1 MALSASCLTTD
12 KASASL
18 LPGGRPMRSV
28 ILQPV
33 IVLVL
38 WSMVMWGWLYAT
50 RLPAMVQARTKLD
63 PDLPRDIMM
72 GGLPPRVRWKADNYN
87 HLMEQPTLFYATA
100 LTLALVGQ
108 GDGLNLWLAW
118 AYVAL
123 RVVHSLIQALVN
135 VILWRFAI
143 FMVASSV
150 LVFLAVRAAMAVF
163 QV

>member
-1 MALSASCLTTD
+1 MHSA
-12 KASASL
+12 
-18 LPGGRPMRSV
+18 

-72 GGLPPRVRWKADNYN
+72 AGLPPRVRWKADNYN

>member
-1 MALSASCLTTD
+1 MHS
-12 KASASL
+12 
-18 LPGGRPMRSV
+18 P

-63 PDLPRDIMM
+63 PDLPRDVMM

-108 GDGLNLWLAW
+108 GDGLNLVLAW
-118 AYVAL
+118 AYVGL
-123 RVVHSLIQALVN
+123 RVVHSLIQALINLIILRFAVFMAAS
-135 VILWRFAI
+135 VILVLLAI
-143 FMVASSV
+143 
-150 LVFLAVRAAMAVF
+150 RAATAVF

>member
-1 MALSASCLTTD
+1 MHSA
-12 KASASL
+12 
-18 LPGGRPMRSV
+18 

-50 RLPAMVQARTKLD
+50 RLPAMVQAGTKLD

-87 HLMEQPTLFYATA
+87 HLHEQPTLYYAVVLIAA
-100 LTLALVGQ
+100 LLPERSGSATDLG
-108 GDGLNLWLAW
+108 LAW

-123 RVVHSLIQALVN
+123 RIAHSVYQATLNKIEVRFSIFIISSLVLFALV
-135 VILWRFAI
+135 IRTWIGL
-143 FMVASSV
+143 
-150 LVFLAVRAAMAVF
+150 LAAVPLR
-163 QV
+163 

>member
-1 MALSASCLTTD
+1 MHSA
-12 KASASL
+12 
-18 LPGGRPMRSV
+18 

-72 GGLPPRVRWKADNYN
+72 AGLPPRVRWKADNYN
-87 HLMEQPTLFYATA
+87 NLMEQPTLFYATA

-150 LVFLAVRAAMAVF
+150 LVLLAVRAAIAVF

>member
-1 MALSASCLTTD
+1 MHSA
-12 KASASL
+12 
-18 LPGGRPMRSV
+18 

-72 GGLPPRVRWKADNYN
+72 AGLPPRVRWKADNYN

-108 GDGLNLWLAW
+108 GDGLTLVLAW
-118 AYVAL
+118 AYVGL
-123 RVVHSLIQALVN
+123 RVVHSLIQALIN
-135 VILWRFAI
+135 VIILRFAV
-143 FMVASSV
+143 FMAASVILV
-150 LVFLAVRAAMAVF
+150 LLAVRAATAVF

>member
-1 MALSASCLTTD
+1 
-12 KASASL
+12 
-18 LPGGRPMRSV
+18 MRSV

-50 RLPAMVQARTKLD
+50 RLPAMVRARTKLD

-108 GDGLNLWLAW
+108 GDGLNLVLAR
-118 AYVAL
+118 AYVGL
-123 RVVHSLIQALVN
+123 RVVHSLIQSLIN
-135 VILWRFAI
+135 VIILRFAV
-143 FMVASSV
+143 FMAASVILV
-150 LVFLAVRAAMAVF
+150 LLAVRAATAVF